1 MTSNRDQYLRLQM
14 QLKSNEEFEKDVKNK
29 KELSDDMQ
37 SCIDSCFTSEDVE
50 MHNTIRDE
58 GINGRC
64 RHQLTWRQRSCIV
77 MFYLHP
83 RLGDRN
89 PSLVSSIYKIPR
101 STILNWISGRC
112 FIPKWICFVREL
124 TIQDV
129 ISSIPSRH
137 QATYS
142 NRYRASIGTPFEM
155 KISTV
160 SLKSYEAKA
169 SKSKIFEVHN
179 NNKGK
184 SHQKSDDNVYIT
196 TLAKRIS
203 NSDKVSKYHYVKTY
217 ILDKVTSSWKE
228 GIPLTKLTLY
238 RLILD
243 KFLESNCQ
251 FSMNVLQCKNYPNSL
266 HKYVGRVLKQIG
278 YADRKKTISQK
289 IPMNWDTIAREG
301 ARDVRKFFRDKKVD
315 VVLAGDE
322 FFQQFHSDCGKVIVP
337 RGTKRVGSA
346 TKLGDTKEGCT
357 IMVTMA
363 LEGSKLLAPT
373 IIFNGVFGGTLMR
386 RWSSFRDAQVLFTEN
401 HWQTEAT
408 MKLYIHLIKLTFADK
423 ENIGLIIDKASMHD
437 NTGLLNYVEENNFNR
452 PFIHVAFI
460 TENLTSVYSPPDL
473 IVIKNIKAN
482 LRRNY
487 DRVLVEKRKKLGETV
502 RVSREEVVSMAI
514 SAFNEVNDAN
524 EFDPYV
530 RRGFDACGLNPFAK
544 DTRAFEEH
552 LSSLTENKIYEALI
566 DKNFT
571 RDMD

>member
-1 MTSNRDQYLRLQM
+1 
-14 QLKSNEEFEKDVKNK
+14 
-29 KELSDDMQ
+29 
-37 SCIDSCFTSEDVE
+37 
-50 MHNTIRDE
+50 MHFNY
-58 GINGRC
+58 
-64 RHQLTWRQRSCIV
+64 
-77 MFYLHP
+77 FY
-83 RLGDRN
+83 
-89 PSLVSSIYKIPR
+89 SL
-101 STILNWISGRC
+101 
-112 FIPKWICFVREL
+112 L
-124 TIQDV
+124 TI
-129 ISSIPSRH
+129 
-137 QATYS
+137 Y
-142 NRYRASIGTPFEM
+142 
-155 KISTV
+155 
-160 SLKSYEAKA
+160 
-169 SKSKIFEVHN
+169 
-179 NNKGK
+179 
-184 SHQKSDDNVYIT
+184 
-196 TLAKRIS
+196 
-203 NSDKVSKYHYVKTY
+203 
-217 ILDKVTSSWKE
+217 
-228 GIPLTKLTLY
+228 
-238 RLILD
+238 
-243 KFLESNCQ
+243 
-251 FSMNVLQCKNYPNSL
+251 
-266 HKYVGRVLKQIG
+266 
-278 YADRKKTISQK
+278 
-289 IPMNWDTIAREG
+289 
-301 ARDVRKFFRDKKVD
+301 
-315 VVLAGDE
+315 
-322 FFQQFHSDCGKVIVP
+322 
-337 RGTKRVGSA
+337 
-346 TKLGDTKEGCT
+346 
-357 IMVTMA
+357 
-363 LEGSKLLAPT
+363 LLC
-373 IIFNGVFGGTLMR
+373 IGVFGGTLMR